1 MTRQTE
7 YEPESAGF
15 SPAYTRRDVLR
26 LAGAATAS
34 GLAAALLVSLT
45 VWNVTRSDALGEAQ
59 RAYTQRDVVGCLR
72 LARDH
77 LARRPWS
84 RAAALLAARCLS
96 HLDYP
101 DEAEPYY
108 HRAGRLSLDDLQVR
122 AYGIARSNQ
131 HTRAIRAYQEIVA
144 RWPGNLLA
152 LRRLAAVELAVQNR
166 TESLALAD
174 RLIAI
179 PGGEAVGFTLRG
191 TVHHDD
197 ENRAEAVAAYE
208 RVLQLDPELR
218 VMPLPRRLFWSELG
232 DDLVALGR
240 IADARRHLRRAV
252 AQKPDAALM
261 TMLGRAAQLEGDI
274 DDAEACFRQA
284 AAWDPQY
291 AFPHI
296 HLGQLAIERRQFEE
310 ASAELRQALRLSPRN
325 FQAAYNL
332 SLALRQL
339 GRLDEATRCQRLAER
354 MGRSGEAHAWHRLV
368 VRDNSGDPLS
378 VAALERPK

>member
-1 MTRQTE
+1 MMHQTE
-7 YEPESAGF
+7 SEPGGAGL
-15 SPAYTRRDVLR
+15 SKGCSRRDVRR

-45 VWNVTRSDALGEAQ
+45 VWNLTRSVALEEAQ
-59 RAYTQRDVVGCLR
+59 RAYARRDLAGCLR
-72 LARDH
+72 RARDH

-96 HLDYP
+96 QLDYP

-108 HRAGRLSLDDLQVR
+108 QRAGRLALDDRQIR
-122 AYGIARSNQ
+122 AYGFVRSNQ
-131 HTRAIRAYQEIVA
+131 HAHAIRAYQEILA
-144 RWPGNLLA
+144 RWPDNVLA

-166 TESLALAD
+166 TASLALAD

-197 ENRAEAVAAYE
+197 GNRAEAVAAYE
-208 RVLQLDPELR
+208 RVLQRDPELR
-218 VMPLPRRLFWSELG
+218 VMPLPRRLFWSEFG

-240 IADARRHLRRAV
+240 VADARRHLRRAV
-252 AQKPDAALM
+252 AQEPDAALM

-284 AAWDPQY
+284 
-291 AFPHI
+291 
-296 HLGQLAIERRQFEE
+296 
-310 ASAELRQALRLSPRN
+310 LRLSPRN
-325 FQAAYNL
+325 VQAAYSL

-339 GRLDEATRCQRLAER
+339 GRLDEATRYQRLADELR
-354 MGRSGEAHAWHRLV
+354 RQSAQAARCQGPLPRHAL
-368 VRDNSGDPLS
+368 
-378 VAALERPK
+378 